1 MIKEYTWKGWT
12 TGCMIKE
19 YTWKGW
25 TSGCVIKEYT
35 WKGWTPGCMIKEPTP
50 GYPSNPSSII
60 EQIYKQIIVKCFFPS
75 DKAKQMFY
83 DILTCSL

>member
-12 TGCMIKE
+12 PDCMIKE

-25 TSGCVIKEYT
+25 TPGCMIKEYT

-50 GYPSNPSSII
+50 GYPSNPSSIKNRY
-60 EQIYKQIIVKCFFPS
+60 IYMRVTCFP
-75 DKAKQMFY
+75 
-83 DILTCSL
+83 IT